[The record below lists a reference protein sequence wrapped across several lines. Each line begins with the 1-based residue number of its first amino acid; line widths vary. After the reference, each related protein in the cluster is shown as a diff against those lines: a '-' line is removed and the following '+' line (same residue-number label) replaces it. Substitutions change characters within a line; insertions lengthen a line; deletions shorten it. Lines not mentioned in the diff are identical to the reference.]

1 MFLAVASVFAACS
14 DNDSSW
20 NTAADVT
27 VNMKPIEN
35 KQEDDDTLRVKEGV
49 GIFNVPVVVTGEAN
63 GPVKVTVSVKETGT
77 NPAKKDVNYMV
88 TDTTVVISEGTGNI
102 EIKAIDDADINEDR
116 TFDVTIVSAEG
127 AKIGDHPTTPVKLR
141 DNDSEFYEKLQGNW
155 NLNYFDGDG
164 AAQSDAVTITGA
176 TDDADEDYNK
186 TLYMSGIFGYK
197 WLTAILS
204 YQYDKN
210 TNQGSLSFDQLGSYI
225 AGGPV
230 QFSTFTGNFV
240 FYRYNGQTTPI
251 VGTWSA
257 DFNTVTFDQSAVLQA
272 YVFDATTGAGKG
284 NYDFLQKI
292 TLTR

>member
-1 MFLAVASVFAACS
+1 MKYIKLFMFLAVASIFAACS
-14 DNDSSW
+14 DDDSSW

-27 VNMKPIEN
+27 VNMKNPTM
-35 KQEDDDTLRVKEGV
+35 KVKEGV
-49 GIFNVPVVVTGEAN
+49 GLFNVPVVVTGETN
-63 GPVKVTVSVKETGT
+63 GPVRVTVSVKETGA

-88 TDTTVVISEGTGNI
+88 TDTVIVISEGQGNI
-102 EIKAIDDADINEDR
+102 EIKTVDDEEINEDR
-116 TFDVTIVSAEG
+116 TFDLSIVNADG
-127 AKIGDHPTTPVKLR
+127 AKIGTDATTAITLR
-141 DNDSEFYEKLQGNW
+141 DNDSEFYEKLQGKW
-155 NLNYFDGDG
+155 TLNYLDGDG
-164 AAQSDAVTITGA
+164 AKQSDDVTITGA

-186 TLYMSGIFGYK
+186 TLYMSGIFGYS
-197 WLTAILS
+197 WLSAILS
-204 YQYDKN
+204 YQYDKE

-230 QFSTFTGNFV
+230 NFTSFTGNFV

-257 DFNTVTFDQSAVLQA
+257 NLKTVTFDQSAILQA

-284 NYDFLQKI
+284 SYDFLQKI

>member
-14 DNDSSW
+14 DDDSSW

-35 KQEDDDTLRVKEGV
+35 KTPGDDTLKVKEGV
-49 GIFNVPVVVTGEAN
+49 GIFNVPIVVNGETN
-63 GPVKVTVSVKETGT
+63 GPVRVTVSVKETGT

-88 TDTTVVISEGTGNI
+88 TDTTIILTGAEGKV
-102 EIKAIDDADINEDR
+102 EIKAVDDEDINEDR

-141 DNDSEFYEKLQGNW
+141 DNDSEFYEKLQGKW
-155 NLNYFDGDG
+155 TLNYLDGDG
-164 AAQSDAVTITGA
+164 AKQSDDVTITGA

-186 TLYMSGIFGYK
+186 TLYMSGIFGYS
-197 WLTAILS
+197 WLSAILS
-204 YQYDKN
+204 YQYDKE

-230 QFSTFTGNFV
+230 NFTSFTGNFV
-240 FYRYNGQTTPI
+240 FYRYNGQTKPI
-251 VGTWSA
+251 EGTWSA
-257 DFNTVTFDQSAVLQA
+257 DLKTVTFDQSAILQA

-284 NYDFLQKI
+284 SYDFLQKI